1 MILALSHSAQHALP
15 IARCSTSVAQKDTKG
30 NHRNHESQKAA
41 GTSFHKVSI
50 SFHKVSMFQHVPT
63 KTDVQKCCGSNRPR
77 PQERKGRRLSL
88 NSIWKHLKL
97 SSDGVSVS
105 KAGGGSFYW
114 GWENNKKRL
123 DLSYHKSWYDIWYLH
138 LFSLPVFH
146 VFRLDIAWL
155 ISLEL
160 KEFWAILFLI
170 FLTWCDVVIW
180 TFCRIAWFLFLMM
193 GAQNHWELRRR
204 FWLCLKTFGNKSGAC
219 AWKVPDMKDM
229 DAAVAELGT
238 LQQACN
244 ALASESTS
252 HCVFQICQEF
262 ERTANAWSLRFNA
275 GRFATM

>member
-1 MILALSHSAQHALP
+1 MFQLKRMCKSVVDPIVPGRKRGKGGVWASTPSESIWNSARTEFRCLRQAAALSTEVGK
-15 IARCSTSVAQKDTKG
+15 IT
-30 NHRNHESQKAA
+30 
-41 GTSFHKVSI
+41 
-50 SFHKVSMFQHVPT
+50 
-63 KTDVQKCCGSNRPR
+63 
-77 PQERKGRRLSL
+77 
-88 NSIWKHLKL
+88 
-97 SSDGVSVS
+97 
-105 KAGGGSFYW
+105 
-114 GWENNKKRL
+114 KKRL